1 MRPKPPHLLP
11 LLHVAS
17 TSSAAANVGKFQQF
31 KLISNRLHNYAAA
44 AVRRVSGRTLKRVD
58 LVSIWSRLPILVAIV
73 RNDNDMRP
81 IDQQIDHND
90 GQFFR
95 AMEWLMFFFQA
106 TIELNGFSMV
116 LTTLDHHH

>member
-1 MRPKPPHLLP
+1 MHEFHCLYIYVCLL
-11 LLHVAS
+11 
-17 TSSAAANVGKFQQF
+17 
-31 KLISNRLHNYAAA
+31 
-44 AVRRVSGRTLKRVD
+44 
-58 LVSIWSRLPILVAIV
+58 
-73 RNDNDMRP
+73 
-81 IDQQIDHND
+81 DHND

>member
-1 MRPKPPHLLP
+1 MTGATLVTWATGLQ
-11 LLHVAS
+11 
-17 TSSAAANVGKFQQF
+17 SAHIA
-31 KLISNRLHNYAAA
+31 L
-44 AVRRVSGRTLKRVD
+44 
-58 LVSIWSRLPILVAIV
+58 
-73 RNDNDMRP
+73 
-81 IDQQIDHND
+81 DHDD